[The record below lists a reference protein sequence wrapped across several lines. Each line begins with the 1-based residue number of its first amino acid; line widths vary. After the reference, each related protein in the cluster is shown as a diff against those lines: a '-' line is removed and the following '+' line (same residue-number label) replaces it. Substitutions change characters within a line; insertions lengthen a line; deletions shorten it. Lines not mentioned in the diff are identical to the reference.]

1 MRTSELQGAA
11 APIMGYTKAEKK
23 PIPIPGMSDYH
34 RDEFHPSSVK
44 SELQVPPSLK
54 DEFYIPP
61 SLRNDFSLFNSN
73 SARYTDCNTPR
84 NERASLAINMPLPT
98 GSNWAHDNRIHTA
111 ASSCNNRFSPP
122 SSSWTGGPEV
132 LGQQN
137 QFEPPSRAHSIV
149 GDADQEID
157 DITTTNNHGMDSAAR
172 RRLLRNMSRSSMA
185 GIARSSSVY
194 APKKSRSE
202 KLKDYV
208 QYEKGILE
216 SLLPLKAAVAA
227 TTASIISFLP
237 ILPDMLRYYG
247 TTAVVG
253 VGMTLEPT
261 VGQTLQ
267 KGYNLALGSLLAAC
281 CAFAVFKVEPYTGG
295 LRVPFLILCAFLGGC
310 LPRMYNLP
318 AVIKSRWGQV
328 VSYYISVFH
337 GLVLWNPLA
346 KKQTSQFLFNC
357 MCYSIGFLLSFS
369 MGLCIKPDYAGDIL
383 LSLLV
388 RNFHTAG
395 SVLERIVE
403 DYKNG
408 LIRDKIQELLHN
420 VIHEDKIH
428 SDLQFIMSS
437 IPEADKLVTAVQWEP
452 VHGKFYS
459 GYPWSLYPKLLDVL
473 LHVMYDLLAMDS
485 CLRGEIQAQVHV
497 RQLFAEDMEEVAR
510 ECATLFHKIGD
521 GLEQHK
527 MSDYQIHVAKAK
539 DATRRLRAK
548 LSRFSALVI
557 AQDSAP
563 AYSRSTSISSSRGD
577 AVAAAVDSA
586 VLANDMGAATMSTP
600 VSPQK
605 SERNNDADLDA
616 VPTLLLHQDSV
627 ADDWR
632 TELNRRQMSAQQEHW
647 ISVQAHWEETS
658 QRISS
663 LSFLKFASILI
674 ELMAKVKTVVAVVDD
689 FAQKAKFSGSTSR
702 H

>member
-1 MRTSELQGAA
+1 MRTSELQG
-11 APIMGYTKAEKK
+11 PPPMGYTKAEKK

-34 RDEFHPSSVK
+34 RDEFHPSSAK
-44 SELQVPPSLK
+44 SDFQVPPSLK

-61 SLRNDFSLFNSN
+61 SMRNDYSLYK
-73 SARYTDCNTPR
+73 SASGKYNDYNTPR
-84 NERASLAINMPLPT
+84 NEWASLAINMPTPT
-98 GSNWAHDNRIHTA
+98 NATWAHDRINTA
-111 ASSCNNRFSPP
+111 ASSYNTRFSPP
-122 SSSWTGGPEV
+122 ISSWTAPGV
-132 LGQQN
+132 LHNNG
-137 QFEPPSRAHSIV
+137 EASRSHSIL
-149 GDADQEID
+149 GDADQDLASEIEG
-157 DITTTNNHGMDSAAR
+157 NNVANGMDGAAR
-172 RRLLRNMSRSSMA
+172 RRLLRNMSRNSMA
-185 GIARSSSVY
+185 GVARSSSVY
-194 APKKSRSE
+194 APKKTRSE
-202 KLKDYV
+202 KFKDYV

-227 TTASIISFLP
+227 TIASIISFAP
-237 ILPDMLRYYG
+237 FLPDMLRYYG

-281 CAFAVFKVEPYTGG
+281 CAFAVFKVEPYTGTC
-295 LRVPFLILCAFLGGC
+295 RVPFLILCAFLGGC

-357 MCYSIGFLLSFS
+357 MCYSIGFLLSFT

-452 VHGKFYS
+452 IHGKFYS
-459 GYPWSLYPKLLDVL
+459 GYPWNMYPKLLEVL

-577 AVAAAVDSA
+577 AVAAAVESA
-586 VLANDMGAATMSTP
+586 VFAHDMGAATISTP

-605 SERNNDADLDA
+605 SERDNDADLDA
-616 VPTLLLHQDSV
+616 VPTLILQQDSV

-647 ISVQAHWEETS
+647 LSVQAHWEETS